1 MYWSYFTRDGGL
13 FITGL
18 YRREAK
24 AKDRSSSKRF
34 KQDPRAKEGFG
45 TLDGVNFSNF
55 ICLTRHTGC
64 RDSNIWTSVPGWR
77 TTRCQLSSAAGADAM
92 GAAVAVA
99 HKGIVESAI
108 TWSSETSNLANLDA
122 AQVVLWLASIY
133 TREIPP
139 SCLSFGALLSSS
151 SARHRYFCP
160 EAQINSE

>member
-1 MYWSYFTRDGGL
+1 MYWSYFTRDGGR

-18 YRREAK
+18 YHREPK

-34 KQDPRAKEGFG
+34 KRDPRAKEGFG

-64 RDSNIWTSVPGWR
+64 RDYNVRTSVPGWR
-77 TTRCQLSSAAGADAM
+77 TTRCRLSSAADADAM
-92 GAAVAVA
+92 GAAVA

-108 TWSSETSNLANLDA
+108 TWSSETSNRANLDA

-133 TREIPP
+133 TPEIPP
-139 SCLSFGALLSSS
+139 SGLSFGALLSSS
-151 SARHRYFCP
+151 SARCRYFCP